1 MTAVH
6 SYTLFFSDTQFVA
19 LVVASDKSDGVDDT
33 PLAAVVSAGGFFFTT
48 EREHRRWALGADDGD
63 TKDFDASFEDELRC

>member
-1 MTAVH
+1 M
-6 SYTLFFSDTQFVA
+6 
-19 LVVASDKSDGVDDT
+19 AST
-33 PLAAVVSAGGFFFTT
+33 IPLWPRLYQREVFFTT